1 MKPIGILNEKRKHAR
16 NKAEQALRDAD
27 RKERGAKHGKQ
38 VQAMNYYGGR
48 NAPTGHARGSINAL
62 QRLNQKQESK
72 KGKEKTRAR
81 HIPKQIMMG
90 IRTKDGQLTPESAKQ
105 YVSNTKASLKY
116 KREKRQFDQS
126 MGDK

>member
-1 MKPIGILNEKRKHAR
+1 MIPIGILNEKRKYAR
-16 NKAEQALRDAD
+16 NEAEEALRVAD

-62 QRLNQKQESK
+62 QRLNQKQDSK

-81 HIPKQIMMG
+81 HIPTQIMMG
-90 IRTKDGQLTPESAKQ
+90 IRTKDGQLTPDSAKR
-105 YVSNTKASLKY
+105 YVANTKATLKY
-116 KREKRQFDQS
+116 KREQRQFNQS